1 MRLVR
6 RLHEEI
12 LETSD
17 VKILESAIQNQ
28 SALTAKSVVETLRGD
43 LNFSRSSTD
52 VIAGINSKHV
62 GKDVEDR
69 IVGHFA
75 EFVKELEKISG
86 ISAEILNSVEDLKQL
101 NRYWE
106 KAVNRKNVV
115 ILTSQY
121 EPQSYTA

>member
-43 LNFSRSSTD
+43 GSFS
-52 VIAGINSKHV
+52 K
-62 GKDVEDR
+62 
-69 IVGHFA
+69 
-75 EFVKELEKISG
+75 
-86 ISAEILNSVEDLKQL
+86 SA
-101 NRYWE
+101 
-106 KAVNRKNVV
+106 
-115 ILTSQY
+115 TG
-121 EPQSYTA
+121 

>member
-1 MRLVR
+1 MKAGVTKHNEDTMRLVR

-17 VKILESAIQNQ
+17 V
-28 SALTAKSVVETLRGD
+28 ETLRGD
-43 LNFSRSSTD
+43 LSFSRSSTD

-69 IVGHFA
+69 IVGHFT

-101 NRYWE
+101 NRYLWRIE
-106 KAVNRKNVV
+106 YDKH
-115 ILTSQY
+115 I
-121 EPQSYTA
+121 P

>member
-1 MRLVR
+1 LGFFQDELKASVTKHNEDTMRLVR

-28 SALTAKSVVETLRGD
+28 SAL
-43 LNFSRSSTD
+43 
-52 VIAGINSKHV
+52 
-62 GKDVEDR
+62 EDR

-106 KAVNRKNVV
+106 KTVNRKNVV
-115 ILTSQY
+115 ILTSKY

>member
-43 LNFSRSSTD
+43 GSFSKSLTGEEMTCTIFEYRCNGLNGQLPLARL
-52 VIAGINSKHV
+52 K
-62 GKDVEDR
+62 
-69 IVGHFA
+69 
-75 EFVKELEKISG
+75 FV
-86 ISAEILNSVEDLKQL
+86 VP
-101 NRYWE
+101 
-106 KAVNRKNVV
+106 V
-115 ILTSQY
+115 
-121 EPQSYTA
+121 